1 MNERC
6 QAVNDKP
13 VKAMEGCPRINCQ
26 GDKLHS
32 GDRTRNKLLE
42 DSKIERGSK
51 LSM

>member
-32 GDRTRNKLLE
+32 GDRTGSKLLE

-51 LSM
+51 LSI